1 MATTHPA
8 EHLRLILRQVPGAIW
23 ATDTELRLT
32 YVHGQPPMLDDA
44 ASLRLIGTTIY
55 DFVKSH
61 DPTEPV
67 IAHHLAALVGG
78 RQSFQYQRRGR
89 MFDVQIE
96 PLRDDHGRIVGCVG
110 AAIDVTERHDAEVR
124 LEQVADEA
132 TEKLRRTVSLLEST
146 LDATADGILVVDP
159 DGMVTAFNRQFLKL
173 WKIAPP
179 PNHMTSDRMLL
190 SEVCNQLEEPQS
202 FLDRVQTL
210 YASREEEAFD
220 ELRFK
225 DGRIFER
232 YSMPQTVGHDVVGRV
247 WSFRDVTAREQLLRR
262 ATFLAG
268 AARLLASL
276 DVEKAL
282 KAVVNLAVPD
292 LGDRCAI
299 DLIEE
304 GSPDRVAI
312 AGSDMETDPVPELHP
327 SVLAGHQTT
336 YTVGG
341 RSQVGIPLI
350 SRDTV
355 IGALTLVA
363 AKGRTFN
370 DADRELLDELGQ
382 RIALSIDNARLY
394 EGARHAL
401 NSRDEFLSIAAH
413 EIRGPL
419 TSLHMAVQG
428 LLRGALSKS
437 AAESALGIIERAD
450 RRLGTFVDELL
461 DLGRIRTGQL
471 HFHLEEV
478 NLGTVVRDAV
488 SRLSSEITQSG
499 SVVTVHTEGNLVGE
513 WDRFRLEQV
522 VINLLTNAIKYGEG
536 RPIEV
541 SAIETGKRVCIRVAD
556 HGIGIDP
563 SMLTSIFDPFQ
574 RAVAARHYGGLGLGL
589 HIART
594 IVEGLG
600 GTISVDS
607 HQGAGATF
615 VVDLPIRAGG

>member
-1 MATTHPA
+1 
-8 EHLRLILRQVPGAIW
+8 
-23 ATDTELRLT
+23 
-32 YVHGQPPMLDDA
+32 
-44 ASLRLIGTTIY
+44 
-55 DFVKSH
+55 
-61 DPTEPV
+61 
-67 IAHHLAALVGG
+67 
-78 RQSFQYQRRGR
+78 
-89 MFDVQIE
+89 
-96 PLRDDHGRIVGCVG
+96 
-110 AAIDVTERHDAEVR
+110 
-124 LEQVADEA
+124 
-132 TEKLRRTVSLLEST
+132 
-146 LDATADGILVVDP
+146 
-159 DGMVTAFNRQFLKL
+159 
-173 WKIAPP
+173 
-179 PNHMTSDRMLL
+179 
-190 SEVCNQLEEPQS
+190 
-202 FLDRVQTL
+202 
-210 YASREEEAFD
+210 
-220 ELRFK
+220 
-225 DGRIFER
+225 
-232 YSMPQTVGHDVVGRV
+232 
-247 WSFRDVTAREQLLRR
+247 
-262 ATFLAG
+262 
-268 AARLLASL
+268 
-276 DVEKAL
+276 
-282 KAVVNLAVPD
+282 
-292 LGDRCAI
+292 
-299 DLIEE
+299 
-304 GSPDRVAI
+304 
-312 AGSDMETDPVPELHP
+312 
-327 SVLAGHQTT
+327 
-336 YTVGG
+336 
-341 RSQVGIPLI
+341 
-350 SRDTV
+350 
-355 IGALTLVA
+355 
-363 AKGRTFN
+363 
-370 DADRELLDELGQ
+370 
-382 RIALSIDNARLY
+382 
-394 EGARHAL
+394 
-401 NSRDEFLSIAAH
+401 
-413 EIRGPL
+413 
-419 TSLHMAVQG
+419 MAVQG